1 MNKKALE
8 IIISIGSVVA
18 FIVLIAAAKIAMPA
32 SAGLGYTA
40 ALLIFVVVMGM
51 AGLKLAEIPDK

>member
-1 MNKKALE
+1 MKKKPLE
-8 IIISIGSVVA
+8 IIISVGSVAA
-18 FIVLIAAAKIAMPA
+18 FIVLIAAAKLIMPA

-40 ALLIFVVVMGM
+40 ALLIFIVVMGM